1 MIKKILTSA
10 FFLTLAACGGEKII
24 NNYYSDVEEQETYVG
39 ADDCNKKLVYEDY
52 DGDGFGGSN
61 SLEIC
66 VGDNISNF
74 VANNQDCDDSNAN
87 SFPGNPEVCDNIDND
102 CDGIVDKLTRICE
115 TICESGLETC
125 ENGVWSECSAKE
137 PKTEILNGSND
148 DCNGFVDD
156 KIKNWT
162 YEIGTCF
169 ENSISISPDGNIV
182 LLGEGNEVYSLNPQD
197 PLLNTFNVKVHGPV
211 DFRTAAIS
219 QDNEIYVGGR
229 LKVFKFNPSNS
240 VGLIWDYKL
249 FECVSDFGSQT
260 DDVSG
265 LNSLAIQTS
274 GNVLLSVKLKDIDL
288 IFDDYCGYIQSLNNE
303 GNSFWKYNI
312 GFNQAGITIDLQNLI
327 LSNYKNKI
335 YGLDSNGNYLFSENL
350 SYTPTG
356 SPVVGSEDLVYIRSF
371 DHLMAFNLTN
381 LVEAWDIPFEADS
394 EISLPVVDENGV
406 IYFGSKE
413 GSVYALNKDKTEKW
427 FSPINGSTISP
438 TISDEGLLLV
448 SSDNGLIA
456 LDKET
461 GNKVWSLET
470 VENKG
475 SILALRP
482 GVVAFGNSGNIFLC
496 NKEDGNLYSFKGNY
510 KLNSESVWPTFRH
523 DFQRSGNALT
533 EYNF

>member
-1 MIKKILTSA
+1 
-10 FFLTLAACGGEKII
+10 
-24 NNYYSDVEEQETYVG
+24 
-39 ADDCNKKLVYEDY
+39 
-52 DGDGFGGSN
+52 
-61 SLEIC
+61 
-66 VGDNISNF
+66 
-74 VANNQDCDDSNAN
+74 
-87 SFPGNPEVCDNIDND
+87 
-102 CDGIVDKLTRICE
+102 
-115 TICESGLETC
+115 
-125 ENGVWSECSAKE
+125 
-137 PKTEILNGSND
+137 
-148 DCNGFVDD
+148 
-156 KIKNWT
+156 
-162 YEIGTCF
+162 
-169 ENSISISPDGNIV
+169 
-182 LLGEGNEVYSLNPQD
+182 
-197 PLLNTFNVKVHGPV
+197 
-211 DFRTAAIS
+211 
-219 QDNEIYVGGR
+219 
-229 LKVFKFNPSNS
+229 
-240 VGLIWDYKL
+240 
-249 FECVSDFGSQT
+249 
-260 DDVSG
+260 
-265 LNSLAIQTS
+265 
-274 GNVLLSVKLKDIDL
+274 
-288 IFDDYCGYIQSLNNE
+288 
-303 GNSFWKYNI
+303 
-312 GFNQAGITIDLQNLI
+312 
-327 LSNYKNKI
+327 
-335 YGLDSNGNYLFSENL
+335 
-350 SYTPTG
+350 
-356 SPVVGSEDLVYIRSF
+356 VYIRSF